1 MIQQDVQAYE
11 IRVAICCNVRVAVA
25 GDVASGSSSEDGK
38 IWIPCLRVMVVAAS
52 SWDTCGTSRGSGLI
66 ITSQVIAVARRG
78 STKPL

>member
-11 IRVAICCNVRVAVA
+11 FRVAICCNVRVAVA

-52 SWDTCGTSRGSGLI
+52 SWDTRGTSRGSGLI